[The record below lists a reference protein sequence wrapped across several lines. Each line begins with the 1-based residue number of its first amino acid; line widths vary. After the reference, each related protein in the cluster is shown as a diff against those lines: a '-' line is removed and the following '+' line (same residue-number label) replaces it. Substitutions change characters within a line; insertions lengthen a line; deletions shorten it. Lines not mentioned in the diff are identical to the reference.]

1 MIGDNNSSEN
11 IIKDTS
17 SSIVSYDKENIFI
30 SLNSK
35 TNKLITALYMVT
47 DIMDKDEPLRNK
59 LRSAGTDILSDMHV
73 VSYRTDSNLISKNIS
88 RISEVVSFLE
98 LASTIRMISEMNY
111 SILKKEFINLRDSL
125 VKNNNPI
132 LIADFLNQNLYNTN
146 QTEETELNSEARLAA
161 GSQAGSSKENSFS
174 TENKKEIS
182 NRQQV
187 AQKNISTS
195 HANSMRIG
203 VQKGSTL
210 MKAIKDIKD
219 IKNIKTFEKSSM
231 SNRVNHAPYE
241 AKSFRSGF
249 DNLKKERRD
258 IIVKIIKDKK
268 EATITDIKKAAYG
281 SLAKCGEKTLQR
293 ELIAMVNDGV
303 LKKAGE
309 KRWSRYFL

>member
-1 MIGDNNSSEN
+1 MDIMIGDNNSSEN

-132 LIADFLNQNLYNTN
+132 LIADFLNQNLSNTN
-146 QTEETELNSEARLAA
+146 QTEETELNSEARPVA

-174 TENKKEIS
+174 TESKKEIS

-187 AQKNISTS
+187 AQKNTSAS

-231 SNRVNHAPYE
+231 SNKVN
-241 AKSFRSGF
+241 F